1 MIRQKTEQYVCVC
14 IWAMLLA
21 IGSIVLADQKLLQFI
36 MEESYK
42 ITERDLLNVIFMTD
56 QFGMYPYLNKSDI
69 GELLPIFS
77 FYTVGV
83 FVADLSFLSKSKEYY
98 NMIFSRVQD
107 RKHAIKYMKKGSL
120 KKIII
125 FVCSYTIFCYVG
137 MRWSLIFCFHAIQL
151 QDTKLFLELIL
162 HAISAALML
171 LVLQKITLF
180 GYIKWNAAPSFM
192 EGLTVI
198 VIILLLDMQMKRVN
212 LILFSPVHF
221 YLDSIGILGGFNIIL
236 YIIETVFLH
245 KNLSFKG
252 V

>member
-21 IGSIVLADQKLLQFI
+21 IGSVVLADQKLLQFI

-107 RKHAIKYMKKGSL
+107 RKHAIKYMKKE
-120 KKIII
+120 
-125 FVCSYTIFCYVG
+125 
-137 MRWSLIFCFHAIQL
+137 A
-151 QDTKLFLELIL
+151 
-162 HAISAALML
+162 
-171 LVLQKITLF
+171 
-180 GYIKWNAAPSFM
+180 
-192 EGLTVI
+192 
-198 VIILLLDMQMKRVN
+198 
-212 LILFSPVHF
+212 
-221 YLDSIGILGGFNIIL
+221 
-236 YIIETVFLH
+236 
-245 KNLSFKG
+245 
-252 V
+252 

>member
-1 MIRQKTEQYVCVC
+1 
-14 IWAMLLA
+14 
-21 IGSIVLADQKLLQFI
+21 
-36 MEESYK
+36 
-42 ITERDLLNVIFMTD
+42 
-56 QFGMYPYLNKSDI
+56 
-69 GELLPIFS
+69 
-77 FYTVGV
+77 
-83 FVADLSFLSKSKEYY
+83 
-98 NMIFSRVQD
+98 
-107 RKHAIKYMKKGSL
+107 
-120 KKIII
+120 
-125 FVCSYTIFCYVG
+125 

-192 EGLTVI
+192 EGMTVI